1 MEIVVAHKEEFPG
14 FRMRMLADRD
24 EGCVIWEVQYLNE
37 DGSEGLSEIRRFR
50 TSELLVL
57 DELIAL
63 LRNTTLQLTPRMR
76 IDKVKIEPPV

>member
-1 MEIVVAHKEEFPG
+1 MEVIVALKQEFPG

-37 DGSEGLSEIRRFR
+37 DGSEGLLEFRRIR

-57 DELIAL
+57 DEVVQL
-63 LRNTTLQLTPRMR
+63 LRDATQQLTPRMR